1 MGKELE
7 KDEEVY
13 QFGAVV
19 MYIYELSDTLICHQP
34 Q

>member
-7 KDEEVY
+7 KDEEEF
-13 QFGAVV
+13 QFGVV
-19 MYIYELSDTLICHQP
+19 AMYMYELSDTLTSRQP